1 MGVVGIGD
9 DVCPFCKEGVEVEF
23 RRHGLFLGVN
33 AYDVPL
39 VARTAG
45 HDVVA
50 TREPG
55 GTRIGEKIREL
66 LRSGSKDDVFSPR
79 TELMLFEASRAQHM
93 EEIILPALNNGKIVL
108 CDRFF
113 DSTTVYQ
120 GVARAIDTDIVHIL
134 NDFSSFERKPDLTI
148 ILDIDVDES
157 MNRLIKREISKDRI
171 EQEDRKFFENVR
183 NGYLSLAQNNERFFV
198 VDGTSDANSI
208 QQKIRDELSKRF
220 FVR

>member
-1 MGVVGIGD
+1 MMKGI
-9 DVCPFCKEGVEVEF
+9 FITFEGIEGSGKSTQLSMLNKWLTN
-23 RRHGLFLGVN
+23 HD
-33 AYDVPL
+33 Y
-39 VARTAG
+39 
-45 HDVVA
+45 DVVA

-93 EEIILPALNNGKIVL
+93 EEIVLPALNNGKIVL

-183 NGYLSLAQNNERFFV
+183 NGYLNLAQNNERFFV

>member
-1 MGVVGIGD
+1 MMKGI
-9 DVCPFCKEGVEVEF
+9 FITFEGIEGSGKSTQLSMLNKWLTN
-23 RRHGLFLGVN
+23 HD
-33 AYDVPL
+33 Y
-39 VARTAG
+39 
-45 HDVVA
+45 DVVA

-55 GTRIGEKIREL
+55 GTKIGEKIREL
-66 LRSGSKDDVFSPR
+66 LRSGSKNDVFSPR

-93 EEIILPALNNGKIVL
+93 EEIVLPALNNGKIVL

-134 NDFSSFERKPDLTI
+134 NDFSSFEKKPDLTI

-183 NGYLSLAQNNERFFV
+183 NGYLNLAQNNERFFV
-198 VDGTSDANSI
+198 IDGSSDANSI

>member
-1 MGVVGIGD
+1 MMKGI
-9 DVCPFCKEGVEVEF
+9 FITFEGIEGSGKSTQLSMLNKWLTN
-23 RRHGLFLGVN
+23 HD
-33 AYDVPL
+33 Y
-39 VARTAG
+39 
-45 HDVVA
+45 DVVA

-55 GTRIGEKIREL
+55 GTKIGEKIREL

-93 EEIILPALNNGKIVL
+93 EEIVLPALNNGKIVL

-134 NDFSSFERKPDLTI
+134 NDFSSFEKKPDLTI

-157 MNRLIKREISKDRI
+157 MNRLIKRETSKDRI

-198 VDGTSDANSI
+198 VDGTSDANTI

>member
-1 MGVVGIGD
+1 MMKGI
-9 DVCPFCKEGVEVEF
+9 FITFEGIEGSGKSTQLSMLNKWLTD
-23 RRHGLFLGVN
+23 HD
-33 AYDVPL
+33 Y
-39 VARTAG
+39 
-45 HDVVA
+45 DVVA

-55 GTRIGEKIREL
+55 GTKIGEKIREL
-66 LRSGSKDDVFSPR
+66 LRSGSKGDVFSPR

-134 NDFSSFERKPDLTI
+134 NDFSSFEKKPDLTI

-157 MNRLIKREISKDRI
+157 MNRLIKRETSKDRI

-183 NGYLSLAQNNERFFV
+183 NGYLNLAQNNERFFV
-198 VDGTSDANSI
+198 IDGTGDANSI

>member
-1 MGVVGIGD
+1 MIKGIFITFED
-9 DVCPFCKEGVEVEF
+9 IEGSGKSTQLSMLNKWLTN
-23 RRHGLFLGVN
+23 HD
-33 AYDVPL
+33 Y
-39 VARTAG
+39 
-45 HDVVA
+45 DVVA

-134 NDFSSFERKPDLTI
+134 NDFSSFEKKPDLTI

-157 MNRLIKREISKDRI
+157 MNRLIKRETSKDRI

-220 FVR
+220 FGK